1 MTLRGCRG
9 QAMLIALL
17 AVSFCASFW
26 LFTRSNR
33 SPYLYHPDEPEKAA
47 QVYRNY
53 RNYRHPQLLLEV
65 STAATTVLGTPDD
78 PQATA
83 EVGRDVSAAFAA
95 LAVTLLAMLGY
106 QLAGMSG
113 AIAAALL
120 VGTCPFL
127 LVNAHYMKED
137 CALIMGLAMVALA
150 SVQMIRAESAGRRFC
165 AAGLLG
171 FACAVATSAKYVG
184 VMTVVPAI
192 PLVLARRP
200 WRNRQVIQR
209 FAVFIAAFFIEAV
222 AINYRT
228 FFELGVFANSMKW
241 HGATPL
247 LGHAGVKMVF
257 PSAYYLIVIH
267 RQIGW
272 HVEALLALA
281 MVAIASTPRLRTL
294 DRLAP
299 ILLAALCTVL
309 LLVCRSAFPRYALPA
324 IVLLT
329 FCGAIG
335 LAWLRAALVESL
347 ALPISAA
354 SSTVAVH
361 LMVAAAL
368 LACTWLQFRACERHI
383 AQFEDDSRD
392 RLRQWMVAHL
402 PAGSRVAADTYAGRF
417 IAFGGQQALT
427 IRDGMKMDAAMSAA
441 DLGSIDDLR
450 AAGFTHVAVSGEAF
464 DRYFDPRLVALPG
477 KEKEY
482 DARQR
487 WYRDLFE
494 RGHLIWRSDPV
505 VDAMGY
511 TDPALRLYELAD
523 LRLSSVGSE

>member
-1 MTLRGCRG
+1 
-9 QAMLIALL
+9 MLIALL
-17 AVSFCASFW
+17 VASFYASFW
-26 LFTRSNR
+26 LFTRSNH

-65 STAATTVLGTPDD
+65 STAATTLLGTPDD

-95 LAVTLLAMLGY
+95 MAVTLLAMLGY
-106 QLAGMSG
+106 QVAGLGG

-137 CALIMGLAMVALA
+137 CALIMGLAMVAVA
-150 SVQMIRAESAGRRFC
+150 AVQMIRADSPGRRFC

-184 VMTVVPAI
+184 VMTVLPAI
-192 PLVLARRP
+192 PLVLGRRP
-200 WRNRQVIQR
+200 WWSRATLHRL
-209 FAVFIAAFFIEAV
+209 AVFFIAFFIETL

-228 FFELGVFANSMKW
+228 LFELGIFANSMKW

-267 RQIGW
+267 RQVGW
-272 HVEALLALA
+272 HVEALLA
-281 MVAIASTPRLRTL
+281 MTIFVIVWSRRLRTL
-294 DRLAP
+294 DYLTPTIFAM
-299 ILLAALCTVL
+299 LCTVP

-335 LAWLRAALVESL
+335 LVWMSQRVAPPWRNFA
-347 ALPISAA
+347 
-354 SSTVAVH
+354 VAVI
-361 LMVAAAL
+361 L
-368 LACTWLQFRACERHI
+368 LACTWLQFRACQRHI
-383 AQFEDDSRD
+383 AQFENDSRD

-402 PAGSRVAADTYAGRF
+402 PTGSHIAADTYAGRF
-417 IAFGGQQALT
+417 IAFGGRQAMTL
-427 IRDGMKMDAAMSAA
+427 RDGVTMHAALSAA

-450 AAGFTHVAVSGEAF
+450 AAGFTHVAVSAEAF
-464 DRYFDPRLVALPG
+464 DRYFDPRLHALPG
-477 KEKEY
+477 KENEY
-482 DARQR
+482 AARQR
-487 WYRDLFE
+487 WYRELFE

-505 VDAMGY
+505 VDSMGY
-511 TDPALRLYELAD
+511 TDPALRLYALTDA
-523 LRLSSVGSE
+523 RVSSVDGDAAPQ